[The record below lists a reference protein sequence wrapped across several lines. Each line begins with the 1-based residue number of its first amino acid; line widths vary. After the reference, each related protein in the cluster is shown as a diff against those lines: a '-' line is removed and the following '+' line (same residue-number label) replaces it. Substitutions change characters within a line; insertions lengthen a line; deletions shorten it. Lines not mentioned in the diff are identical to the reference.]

1 MSYINGA
8 TVYIDGINRTHNAVM
23 PLKWGDYLDERLDEA
38 NLSLRRIKKEYF
50 SPFTPVEI
58 VLSNKFF
65 MYRDKI
71 KEAKETAPEEERT
84 KYYMIA
90 NDESQQI
97 PIGSKFYDHE
107 QNLIEVTKY
116 AECITCDTQTVTN
129 DIGKNYTLNAPK
141 ISSDVVNYKEYFS

>member
-8 TVYIDGINRTHNAVM
+8 TVYVDGINRTHNTVM

-38 NLSLRRIKKEYF
+38 NLSLRRIKRETF

-65 MYRDKI
+65 IHRDKI
-71 KEAKETAPEEERT
+71 KDAKETAPEEERT
-84 KYYMIA
+84 KYYFIA
-90 NDESQQI
+90 NDESKQE
-97 PIGSKFYDHE
+97 PIGSDFYAHE

-116 AECITCDTQTVTN
+116 AECITRESRTLTN
-129 DIGKNYTLNAPK
+129 DIGKNYTANAKP
-141 ISSDVVNYKEYFS
+141 VEPVLV